1 VPVTHA
7 CALLRACWYC
17 YDQKLNVN
25 FGKLTTMSDVAL
37 RFDDDEDWE
46 IHESLGASQRCAICV
61 STAHAC
67 VPRATLHPLAA
78 ASPPP

>member
-1 VPVTHA
+1 
-7 CALLRACWYC
+7 
-17 YDQKLNVN
+17 
-25 FGKLTTMSDVAL
+25 MSDDVAL

-61 STAHAC
+61 STSHAC